1 MPRIPYVYPA
11 AGESEVGDRIRARR
25 GEQGLLPIDGMLVNA
40 PEVARGYNEL
50 VGAIR
55 GKTEIAD
62 MLRELLALRVLALN
76 NCLYEWKV
84 HEPLGRAAG
93 LTPAQISAISNTSTT
108 INAAASRRDV
118 FPPLLAAALDFCD
131 ASSIHVKVP
140 QSVFDSL
147 KEHLSAKEMVEVT
160 AIVGVFHLISRFC
173 VALDVAE
180 VGEEDVPTIEV

>member
-25 GEQGLLPIDGMLVNA
+25 GEQGLLPIDGMLLNT
-40 PEVARGYNEL
+40 PEVARGYSEL

-55 GKTEIAD
+55 GKTGIAD
-62 MLRELLALRVLALN
+62 TLRELLALRVLALN
-76 NCLYEWKV
+76 SCLYEWKI

-93 LTPAQISAISNTSTT
+93 LTPAQISAISNTST
-108 INAAASRRDV
+108 IMNAAASRRDV
-118 FPPLLAAALDFCD
+118 FPPLLAVAVDFCD

-140 QSVFDSL
+140 QSVFDRL
-147 KEHLSAKEMVEVT
+147 KEHLSAKEMVEV
-160 AIVGVFHLISRFC
+160 AAVVGVFHLISRFC

-180 VGEEDVPTIEV
+180 VGRRTSLL

>member
-1 MPRIPYVYPA
+1 MPRVPYVYCA
-11 AGESEVGDRIRARR
+11 IGESEVGDRIHERR
-25 GEQGLLPIDGMLVNA
+25 GKQGLLPIDGMLLNA

-62 MLRELLALRVLALN
+62 GLRELLALRVLALN
-76 NCLYEWKV
+76 NCLYEWNI

-93 LTPAQISAISNTSTT
+93 LTPAQISAISNTSITM
-108 INAAASRRDV
+108 NVSQVHRDI
-118 FPPLLAAALDFCD
+118 FPPLLAAAMDFCD
-131 ASSIHVKVP
+131 ASSLHIKVP
-140 QSVFDSL
+140 MNIFNKL

-160 AIVGVFHLISRFC
+160 AIIGVFHMISRFC

-180 VGEEDVPTIEV
+180 VGEEDVPTVL

>member
-25 GEQGLLPIDGMLVNA
+25 GEQGLLPIDGMLLNA

-50 VGAIR
+50 V
-55 GKTEIAD
+55 EIAD
-62 MLRELLALRVLALN
+62 MLRELLASLPR
-76 NCLYEWKV
+76 KS
-84 HEPLGRAAG
+84 P
-93 LTPAQISAISNTSTT
+93 PSPIPSTT